1 MVVRFVVAVR
11 PDLVDQV
18 AAMVAAHIEPCLD
31 WWETRLEAAQAI
43 ERAADRRQALGELR
57 RERDRRRR
65 AGLHFDSPSAVLAP
79 AVQAE
84 LDRRG
89 WSTRKWPA
97 VPHGEAALPGRRW
110 GVENALLLHG
120 RLRIYLPDD
129 LAELV
134 RRATWHT
141 SAPATRRL
149 QQIAAA
155 GPLLPKPLR
164 AERTE
169 LRSKVV
175 TTGDVIRA
183 AARHAV
189 VEWAGQDQP

>member
-1 MVVRFVVAVR
+1 
-11 PDLVDQV
+11 
-18 AAMVAAHIEPCLD
+18 
-31 WWETRLEAAQAI
+31 
-43 ERAADRRQALGELR
+43 
-57 RERDRRRR
+57 
-65 AGLHFDSPSAVLAP
+65 VLAP
-79 AVQAE
+79 AVDAE

-89 WSTRKWPA
+89 WRTRKWPA

-110 GVENALLLHG
+110 GVENTRLLHG

-129 LAELV
+129 LAELL

-155 GPLLPKPLR
+155 GPQLPKPLR
-164 AERTE
+164 AERAV
-169 LRSKVV
+169 LRGQVV

-189 VEWAGQDQP
+189 AEWTDADPR